1 MNINTQKLR
10 ANHYMSSKNILHTLF
25 AIITMTTLLIVSI
38 STHHASAEAYNC
50 HNSPTSLGRFIQKI
64 PPTTLTAT
72 TFLNDKN
79 TEYSIKD
86 YRGNGVILN
95 FWATWC
101 PPCVK
106 EMPAL
111 INLKKIIEKDNFS
124 ILALSEDRGGAKSV
138 ISFFEKQGLEGL
150 DVLVDKKG
158 KVAREYKVQGL
169 PVSLLIDRE
178 GLERGRV
185 IGIADWDKPEVVSFI
200 KRCIG

>member
-1 MNINTQKLR
+1 
-10 ANHYMSSKNILHTLF
+10 MSSKNILHTLF
-25 AIITMTTLLIVSI
+25 AIITMTILLIVSI

-64 PPTTLTAT
+64 PPTPLTAT

-185 IGIADWDKPEVVSFI
+185 VGIADWDKPEVVSFI